1 MTANISANR
10 GTRTDNPVLRLMIN
24 ERNKMFL
31 NLDDVL
37 TEKDYLVTDEEVEQA
52 FRDLGYITNEEAQEL
67 QQ

>member
-10 GTRTDNPVLRLMIN
+10 ETRTDNPVLRLMIN

-31 NLDDVL
+31 NLNDVL
-37 TEKDYLVTDEEVEQA
+37 TEKDYVVTDEEVEQA

-67 QQ
+67 Q